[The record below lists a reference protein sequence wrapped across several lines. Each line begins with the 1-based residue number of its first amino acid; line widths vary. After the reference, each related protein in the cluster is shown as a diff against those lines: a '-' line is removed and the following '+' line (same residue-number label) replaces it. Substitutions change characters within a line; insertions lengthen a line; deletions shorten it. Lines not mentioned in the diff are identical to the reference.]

1 MINISKIKSQ
11 YRRLCRL
18 VSTRRVKDALDVL
31 SQLVSESGYSDFFI
45 QQEHLE
51 HTYEQMLNYMLEG
64 VQDPERDRVYQKLL
78 TSILE
83 LADKVKER
91 LMETHSGWHTYIL
104 KREVDRQQELTGK
117 RVIETM
123 DDLSFKR
130 ELDEIIDEGRISPE
144 ADDERRRKLSAEI
157 FKHLWLSNKYNE
169 AENSLSAAIISCREF
184 VWYEKALYIS
194 AILLSGLRYWD
205 EGKVH
210 RLIDFAGEED
220 QEVSARALVAI
231 VILLY
236 QYDHRVEF
244 YPNII
249 HRLKL
254 LNDELKLEQNLE
266 KIVLQMIRTRDT
278 LEIGRKL
285 QEDLMPE
292 MAKLKPKLEDK
303 LKMDDIRDELLEEGR
318 NPDWESVFSESDDLY
333 RKVDEF
339 MKLQMEGADVYMTT
353 FAHLKQFP
361 FFNEMTNWLVPFHN
375 ENPDLKEIYDS
386 RNDQFDPDI
395 FVDGLKKTPFLCNS
409 DKYSFIFNLR
419 YLPAEQKQMLSNA
432 FLMEMEGMQEMLEDE
447 KLTSGDFTM
456 RTVFIQYIQDLYRF
470 FKISPFKNEF
480 EDVFEGKL
488 ELYRS
493 YFFDQIVENDSTIR
507 NIAEYFFE
515 KDHFEEALDIFTML
529 LSKQSEN
536 QELLEKAGYC
546 CQKMGNF
553 SGAVTHY
560 QRIGLSGDMNLWTL
574 KNLGICYRKMGDF
587 REALRVY
594 EKASTLQPD
603 DQTIESLIGFCQM
616 KLGDYNTALKHY
628 FKIEYLNPGN
638 PHILRPI
645 AWCYFALGELKKSD
659 KYFSRVFEGKPG
671 YFDYI
676 NYGHVQWAMG
686 NKKDAVELYIQSLGD
701 PNFEMEDFL
710 KTMED
715 DRKLL
720 VANGINQK
728 DIPLM
733 LDYLHYR
740 LMK

>member
-1 MINISKIKSQ
+1 MINVSKIKNQ

-18 VSTRRVKDALDVL
+18 VSSRRVKDALDVL
-31 SQLVSESGYSDFFI
+31 NQLVSESGYSDFFI

-51 HTYEQMLNYMLEG
+51 HTYEQMLKYMLEG
-64 VQDPERDRVYQKLL
+64 VQDPERDTVYQKLL

-83 LADKVKER
+83 LADKVKEW

-130 ELDEIIDEGRISPE
+130 ELDEILDEGKVSPE
-144 ADDERRRKLSAEI
+144 ADDERRRKLSSEI

-169 AENSLSAAIISCREF
+169 AENSLSAAIISCKDF
-184 VWYEKALYIS
+184 VWHEKALYIS

-205 EGKVH
+205 EDKVH
-210 RLIDFAGEED
+210 RLIDFTGEED

-266 KIVLQMIRTRDT
+266 KIALQLIRTRDT

-318 NPDWESVFSESDDLY
+318 NPDWESMFSESDDLY

-361 FFNEMTNWLVPFHN
+361 FFNELTNWLVPFHN

-419 YLPAEQKQMLSNA
+419 YLPVEQKKMLSNA

-488 ELYRS
+488 ELFRS

-507 NIAEYFFE
+507 NIAEFLFE

-529 LSKQSEN
+529 LSQQSEN

-553 SGAVTHY
+553 KSAVIHY
-560 QRIGLSGDMNLWTL
+560 QRIGLGGDMNLWTL
-574 KNLGICYRKMGDF
+574 KNLGICYRKSGDY
-587 REALRVY
+587 REALKVY
-594 EKASTLQPD
+594 EKATILQPD

-645 AWCYFALGELKKSD
+645 AWCYFALGEFEKSD

-676 NYGHVQWAMG
+676 NYGHLQWAMG
-686 NKKDAVELYIQSLGD
+686 NKKDAVEHYIQSLRD
-701 PNFEMEDFL
+701 LNFEMEDFL

-715 DRKLL
+715 DRELL
-720 VANGINQK
+720 ITNGINQK

>member
-1 MINISKIKSQ
+1 MINVSIIKNH
-11 YRRLCRL
+11 YKHLCQL
-18 VSTRRVKDALDVL
+18 VSARKVKDALDILNKMVA
-31 SQLVSESGYSDFFI
+31 QSGYSDFFI
-45 QQEHLE
+45 QQEHLA

-64 VQDPERDRVYQKLL
+64 VQDPERDRVYNKLL

-83 LADKVKER
+83 LADRVKDR
-91 LMETHSGWHTYIL
+91 LMENHSGWHTYIL
-104 KREVDRQQELTGK
+104 KREVDRQQELTGR

-130 ELDEIIDEGRISPE
+130 ELDEMIDEARTSPDAGDEGRL
-144 ADDERRRKLSAEI
+144 KLSAEI
-157 FKHLWLSNKYNE
+157 FKHLWLSNRYNE
-169 AENSLSAAIISCREF
+169 AENSLSAAIISCQDF
-184 VWYEKALYIS
+184 LWHEKALYIS

-205 EGKVH
+205 EDKIH
-210 RLIDFAGEED
+210 RLLDFAGEED
-220 QEVSARALVAI
+220 QEVSARALVAL

-254 LNDELKLEQNLE
+254 INEDLKLEQNLE
-266 KIVLQMIRTRDT
+266 KIALQLIRTRDT

-318 NPDWESVFSESDDLY
+318 NPDWESMFSESDDLY
-333 RKVDEF
+333 RMVDEF

-361 FFNEMTNWLVPFHN
+361 FFNELSNWLVPFHN

-386 RNDQFDPDI
+386 RSEDFDPDI
-395 FVDGLKKTPFLCNS
+395 FVDGLKKMPFLCNS

-419 YLPAEQKQMLSNA
+419 YLPEEQKKMLSTA

-447 KLTSGDFTM
+447 KLSSGDFTR

-480 EDVFEGKL
+480 EDVFSGKL
-488 ELYRS
+488 DLYRS
-493 YFFDQIVENDSTIR
+493 DFFAHIVEDDSITR
-507 NIAEYFFE
+507 NIAEYLFE
-515 KDHFEEALDIFTML
+515 KDHFEEAFDIFKML
-529 LSKQSEN
+529 LEKQADDR
-536 QELLEKAGYC
+536 ELLEKAGYC
-546 CQKMGNF
+546 QQKMGKF
-553 SGAVTHY
+553 REAVIFY
-560 QRIGLSGDMNLWTL
+560 QRIGLSGEPNLWTL
-574 KNLGICYRKMGDF
+574 KNQGLCYRKTGDYKQAL
-587 REALRVY
+587 EAY
-594 EKASTLQPD
+594 EKATVLQPD
-603 DQTIESLIGFCQM
+603 DQTIESLIGFCHL
-616 KLGDYNTALKHY
+616 KLGDYSTALKHY

-638 PHILRPI
+638 LHILRPI

-659 KYFSRVFEGKPG
+659 KYFKKVFEGKPG
-671 YFDYI
+671 YYDYI
-676 NYGHVQWAMG
+676 NYGHLQWALG
-686 NKKDAVELYIQSLGD
+686 NKRDAVELYAQSLRD
-701 PNFEMEDFL
+701 LNFEMADFL
-710 KTMED
+710 KTMDD
-715 DRKLL
+715 DRHIL
-720 VANGINQK
+720 VANGINLK

-740 LMK
+740 LTK

>member
-1 MINISKIKSQ
+1 MINVSKIKNLYKQ
-11 YRRLCRL
+11 LCHL
-18 VSTRRVKDALDVL
+18 VSARRVKDALDVL
-31 SQLVSESGYSDFFI
+31 NKMVAEAGYSDFFI

-64 VQDPERDRVYQKLL
+64 VQDPERDKVYHKLL

-83 LADKVKER
+83 LADRVKDR
-91 LMETHSGWHTYIL
+91 LMENHSGWHTYIL

-130 ELDEIIDEGRISPE
+130 ELDEMIDEGRISPE

-157 FKHLWLSNKYNE
+157 FKHLWLSNRYNE
-169 AENSLSAAIISCREF
+169 AENSLSAAIISCQDF
-184 VWYEKALYIS
+184 LWHEKALYIS

-205 EGKVH
+205 EQKVH

-220 QEVSARALVAI
+220 QEVSARALVAL

-236 QYDHRVEF
+236 RYDSRVEF

-254 LNDELKLEQNLE
+254 ISEELNLEQNLE
-266 KIVLQMIRTRDT
+266 KIALQLIRTRDT

-318 NPDWESVFSESDDLY
+318 NPDWESMFSESDDLY

-361 FFNEMTNWLVPFHN
+361 FFNELTNWLVPFHN
-375 ENPDLKEIYDS
+375 ENPDLKEIYAS
-386 RNDQFDPDI
+386 RSETFDPDI

-419 YLPAEQKQMLSNA
+419 YLPEEQKKMLSTA

-447 KLTSGDFTM
+447 KLTSGDFTL

-480 EDVFEGKL
+480 EDVFGGKL
-488 ELYRS
+488 DLYRS
-493 YFFDQIVENDSTIR
+493 DFFGHIVEDDSITR
-507 NIAEYFFE
+507 NVAEYLFE
-515 KDHFEEALDIFTML
+515 KDHFEEALDIFKL
-529 LSKQSEN
+529 LLEKEPN
-536 QELLEKAGYC
+536 DRELLEKAGYC
-546 CQKMGNF
+546 KQKMGNF
-553 SGAVTHY
+553 SEAVLFS
-560 QRIGLSGDMNLWTL
+560 QQIGLSGEANLWTL
-574 KNLGICYRKMGDF
+574 KNMGICFRKYGDYRQ
-587 REALRVY
+587 ALEVY
-594 EKASTLQPD
+594 EKATVLQPD
-603 DQTIESLIGFCQM
+603 DQTIESLIGFCHM
-616 KLGDYNTALKHY
+616 KLGDYATALKHY

-645 AWCYFALGELKKSD
+645 SWSYFALGELKKAD
-659 KYFSRVFEGKPG
+659 KYFTRIFEGKPG
-671 YFDYI
+671 YYDYI
-676 NYGHVQWAMG
+676 NYGHLQWALG
-686 NKKDAVELYIQSLGD
+686 NKKDAVELYVQSLRD
-701 PNFEMEDFL
+701 LNFEMEDFL

-715 DRKLL
+715 DRSIL
-720 VANGINQK
+720 VGNGINQK

-740 LMK
+740 LLK

>member
-1 MINISKIKSQ
+1 MINVNKIKSQ
-11 YRRLCRL
+11 YKQLCRL
-18 VSTRRVKDALDVL
+18 VSARRVKDALDVL
-31 SQLVSESGYSDFFI
+31 SKLVAESGYSDFFI
-45 QQEHLE
+45 QLEHLE
-51 HTYEQMLNYMLEG
+51 HTYEQMLKYMLEG
-64 VQDPERDRVYQKLL
+64 VQDPERDKVYNKLL

-83 LADKVKER
+83 LADRVKDR
-91 LMETHSGWHTYIL
+91 LMEHHSGWHTYIL

-117 RVIETM
+117 KVIETI

-130 ELDEIIDEGRISPE
+130 ELDEMIDEGRVSPE
-144 ADDERRRKLSAEI
+144 ADDERRRKLSADI
-157 FKHLWLSNKYNE
+157 FKHLWLSNRYNE
-169 AENSLSAAIISCREF
+169 AENSLSAGIISCRDF
-184 VWYEKALYIS
+184 VWNEKALYIS

-205 EGKVH
+205 EQKIH

-220 QEVSARALVAI
+220 QEVSARALVAL

-254 LNDELKLEQNLE
+254 IGEDLKLEQNLE
-266 KIVLQMIRTRDT
+266 KIALQLIRTRDT
-278 LEIGRKL
+278 MEIGRKL

-303 LKMDDIRDELLEEGR
+303 LKMDDIRDEMLEEGR

-361 FFNEMTNWLVPFHN
+361 FFSELTNWLVPFHKQ
-375 ENPDLKEIYDS
+375 NPDLKEIYDARS
-386 RNDQFDPDI
+386 ENFDPDI
-395 FVDGLKKTPFLCNS
+395 FIEGLKKTPFLCNS

-419 YLPAEQKQMLSNA
+419 FLPEEQKKMLSTA
-432 FLMEMEGMQEMLEDE
+432 FLMEMEGMQQMLEDE
-447 KLTSGDFTM
+447 KLSSGDFTM

-488 ELYRS
+488 DLYRS
-493 YFFDQIVENDSTIR
+493 GFFNQVVEDDSITR

-515 KDHFEEALDIFTML
+515 KDHFEEALDIFEIML
-529 LSKQSEN
+529 EKQASDR
-536 QELLEKAGYC
+536 ELMEKAGYC
-546 CQKMGNF
+546 NQKMGNF
-553 SGAVTHY
+553 GKAIQYY
-560 QRIGLSGDMNLWTL
+560 QQISLGGDLNLWTL
-574 KNLGICYRKMGDF
+574 KNLGICYRKTGAYKQ
-587 REALRVY
+587 ALEVY
-594 EKASTLQPD
+594 EKASAFQPD
-603 DQTIESLIGFCQM
+603 DQTIESLIGFCHL
-616 KLGDYNTALKHY
+616 KLGDYATALKHY

-645 AWCYFALGELKKSD
+645 AWCYFAMGELKKAD
-659 KYFSRVFEGKPG
+659 KYFTKVFEGKPG
-671 YFDYI
+671 YYDYI
-676 NYGHVQWAMG
+676 NYGHLQWALG
-686 NKKDAVELYIQSLGD
+686 NKKDAVELYLQSLRD
-701 PNFEMEDFL
+701 LDFELEDLL

-715 DRKLL
+715 DRAILL
-720 VANGINQK
+720 ENGINQK

>member
-1 MINISKIKSQ
+1 MINVSKIKNLYSQ
-11 YRRLCRL
+11 LCHL
-18 VSTRRVKDALDVL
+18 VSARRVKDALDVL
-31 SQLVSESGYSDFFI
+31 NKMVAEAGYSDFFI

-64 VQDPERDRVYQKLL
+64 VQDPERDKVYHKLL

-83 LADKVKER
+83 LADRVKDR
-91 LMETHSGWHTYIL
+91 LMENHSGWHTYIL

-130 ELDEIIDEGRISPE
+130 ELDEMIDEGRISPE

-157 FKHLWLSNKYNE
+157 FNHLWLSNRYNE
-169 AENSLSAAIISCREF
+169 AENSLSAAIISCQDF
-184 VWYEKALYIS
+184 LWHEKALYIS

-205 EGKVH
+205 EQKVH

-220 QEVSARALVAI
+220 QEVSARALVAL

-236 QYDHRVEF
+236 RYDSRVEF

-254 LNDELKLEQNLE
+254 ISEELNLEQNLE
-266 KIVLQMIRTRDT
+266 KIALQLIRTRDT

-318 NPDWESVFSESDDLY
+318 NPDWESMFSESDDLY

-361 FFNEMTNWLVPFHN
+361 FFNELTNWLVPFHN
-375 ENPDLKEIYDS
+375 ENPDLKEIYTS
-386 RNDQFDPDI
+386 RSENFDPDI

-419 YLPAEQKQMLSNA
+419 YLPEEQKKMLSTA

-447 KLTSGDFTM
+447 KLTSGDFTL

-480 EDVFEGKL
+480 EDVFGGKL
-488 ELYRS
+488 DLYQS
-493 YFFDQIVENDSTIR
+493 DFFGHIVEDDSITR
-507 NIAEYFFE
+507 NVAEYLFE
-515 KDHFEEALDIFTML
+515 KDHFEEALDIFKL
-529 LSKQSEN
+529 LLEKEPN
-536 QELLEKAGYC
+536 DRELLEKAGYC
-546 CQKMGNF
+546 MQKMGNF
-553 SGAVTHY
+553 REAVLFY
-560 QRIGLSGDMNLWTL
+560 QQIGLSGEANLWTL
-574 KNLGICYRKMGDF
+574 KNMGICFRKYGDYRQ
-587 REALRVY
+587 ALEVY
-594 EKASTLQPD
+594 EKATVLQPD
-603 DQTIESLIGFCQM
+603 DQTIESLIGFCHL

-628 FKIEYLNPGN
+628 FKIEYLNPGS

-659 KYFSRVFEGKPG
+659 KYFTKVFEGKPG
-671 YFDYI
+671 YYDYI
-676 NYGHVQWAMG
+676 NYGHLQWALG
-686 NKKDAVELYIQSLGD
+686 NKKDAVELYVQSLRD
-701 PNFEMEDFL
+701 LNFEMEDFL

-715 DRKLL
+715 DRSIL
-720 VANGINQK
+720 VGNGINQK

-740 LMK
+740 LLK